1 MHELHGRIHV
11 LCKSKGMPVNMLG
24 VIFPTGKV
32 ALPPRLLG
40 TLTDTWSAGKSS
52 SLRVLTVC

>member
-1 MHELHGRIHV
+1 
-11 LCKSKGMPVNMLG
+11 MLG